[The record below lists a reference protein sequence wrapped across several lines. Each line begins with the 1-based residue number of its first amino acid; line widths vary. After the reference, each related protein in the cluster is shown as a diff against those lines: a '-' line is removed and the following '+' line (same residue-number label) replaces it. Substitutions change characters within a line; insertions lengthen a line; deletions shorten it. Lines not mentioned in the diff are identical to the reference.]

1 MLKKRGI
8 GQPPRAA
15 LRDHGVSR
23 TFLLIGMASFSI
35 QNFLYFVCAFQ
46 ASERVFPVIG
56 DVSLPFAAAISL
68 LLSAVTAAFLL
79 LINRKRLSYSFKKIR
94 NSLIMACAAA
104 IGLFDGIMYIAAIF
118 LDMPGLVP
126 LEYLFLLAVLPLM
139 VTPLAAFLVG
149 LPINIAMRRRKKRG

>member
-8 GQPPRAA
+8 GRPPRAV

-23 TFLLIGMASFSI
+23 TFLLIGMASFFI

-46 ASERVFPVIG
+46 SSERVFPLIG
-56 DVSLPFAAAISL
+56 GISLPFAAAMSL
-68 LLSAVTAAFLL
+68 LLLAVTAAL
-79 LINRKRLSYSFKKIR
+79 LILINNKRLAYGFKRIR

-104 IGLFDGIMYIAAIF
+104 VGLFDGVMYIVAVF

-149 LPINIAMRRRKKRG
+149 LPINIAMRRGKKRG